1 MGRKSHTTGGARAE
15 SREQVEAADQANTGV
30 WEQVRKHFPKPVRER
45 VDAIAETGG
54 LSLLDIML
62 LEFAAHE
69 QAGERIKRL
78 ERRPQ
83 TSTAVADLEKLRLQS
98 RKHMRTVRIAISP
111 VANPDGNKHPD
122 AETELRKRQAKSKI
136 ADAAV
141 SRTEP
146 DIGDELVH

>member
-15 SREQVEAADQANTGV
+15 SREQVEAADQTNTGV
-30 WEQVRKHFPKPVRER
+30 WDQVRKHFPKPVRDR
-45 VDAIAETGG
+45 VDAIADTGG
-54 LSLLDIML
+54 LSLMDIML

-111 VANPDGNKHPD
+111 IANPDGNKHPD
-122 AETELRKRQAKSKI
+122 AETEMRKRKAKEQI

-141 SRTEP
+141 SRKKP
-146 DIGDELVH
+146 DVGDELVN